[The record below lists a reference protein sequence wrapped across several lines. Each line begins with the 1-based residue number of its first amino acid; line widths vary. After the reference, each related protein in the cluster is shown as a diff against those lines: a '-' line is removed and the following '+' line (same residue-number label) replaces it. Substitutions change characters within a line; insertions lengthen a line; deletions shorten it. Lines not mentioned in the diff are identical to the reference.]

1 MSTNMRNPSTST
13 DCDFY
18 VLIFILLL
26 IIGAPL
32 CVIIL
37 HGNYTVSNERLQ
49 AFNTHFAVLPEVQ
62 EIYNLTTL
70 YANWP
75 SFHKEDVSWSRI
87 GSDSPPQSLLEL
99 TTNLLLKS
107 VEKQH
112 TLESEVKTL
121 AKEVETLA
129 KEVETLRLYFLFALG
144 FSATFVLRTLWRL
157 ESTKS
162 KSICNNTGS
171 YEKSVYFM
179 ITSYAYLNIGHCIMI
194 VLGANKKYNFGDSNI
209 MRMLPL
215 GGFGKYLLTC
225 F

>member
-1 MSTNMRNPSTST
+1 MSANMRNRLASIAS
-13 DCDFY
+13 DFCL
-18 VLIFILLL
+18 VIFILLPVF
-26 IIGAPL
+26 GVFVAPV
-32 CVIIL
+32 CVIL

-112 TLESEVKTL
+112 ALESEVKTL
-121 AKEVETLA
+121 AKEVETLR
-129 KEVETLRLYFLFALG
+129 VYFLFALG
-144 FSATFVLRTLWRL
+144 FSATFVLRTLWKL

-162 KSICNNTGS
+162 S
-171 YEKSVYFM
+171 
-179 ITSYAYLNIGHCIMI
+179 
-194 VLGANKKYNFGDSNI
+194 
-209 MRMLPL
+209 
-215 GGFGKYLLTC
+215 
-225 F
+225 